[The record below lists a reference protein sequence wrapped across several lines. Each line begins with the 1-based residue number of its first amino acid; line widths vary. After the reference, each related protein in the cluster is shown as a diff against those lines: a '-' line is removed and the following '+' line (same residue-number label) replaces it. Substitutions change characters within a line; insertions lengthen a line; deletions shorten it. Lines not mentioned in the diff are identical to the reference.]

1 MSKLIIIR
9 GQQNS
14 GKTTTTGLVYSE
26 LLKIAEIKHRINGK
40 DVESNSLEYNKDSGD
55 LIDFSAVITIN
66 SKKIGIISA
75 GDDPNDLERKIN
87 NFIKKEIEIII
98 CCARSRNVKGS
109 SYRMIIDKFSKN
121 NKILKEVWVSHSPNR
136 DEKETIKKQSV
147 SEIIKAVNEGIK

>member
-1 MSKLIIIR
+1 M
-9 GQQNS
+9 
-14 GKTTTTGLVYSE
+14 
-26 LLKIAEIKHRINGK
+26 
-40 DVESNSLEYNKDSGD
+40 
-55 LIDFSAVITIN
+55 
-66 SKKIGIISA
+66 KKIGIISA